1 MKDKSK
7 YLYLYLA
14 LACFLGIILIFVF
27 DGYIGLHDSLIINS
41 GEFPVTIT
49 TEQWDT
55 QVRGDIGFI
64 PTASASYGEK
74 IPFTYRIENR
84 HFSSFKSAISVSVW
98 NNQVKL
104 GDVYSTTLTAKAFGK
119 GQAEWT
125 LDTTQ
130 FISGNL
136 TSDQSADFTV
146 VIQRGDIERKV
157 IIYVYVGV
165 NPEKIIPIQPPGG
178 G

>member
-1 MKDKSK
+1 MKDKSR
-7 YLYLYLA
+7 YIFLYLA

-27 DGYIGLHDSLIINS
+27 DGYIGLHDSLVINS

-55 QVRGDIGFI
+55 QNRGDIGFI
-64 PTASASYGEK
+64 PTASANYGEN
-74 IPFTYRIENR
+74 IPFTYQIENL
-84 HFSSFKSAISVSVW
+84 HFSSFKSAINVSVW

-104 GDVYSTTLTAKAFGK
+104 GDLYSTTVTAKAFGK

-136 TSDQSADFTV
+136 TSGQSVDFTV
-146 VIQRGDIERKV
+146 VIQRGDVERKV
-157 IIYVYVGV
+157 IIYVYVANGQGKV
-165 NPEKIIPIQPPGG
+165 IPINPLMQ
-178 G
+178 

>member
-27 DGYIGLHDSLIINS
+27 DGYIGLHDSLIISN
-41 GEFPVTIT
+41 GEYPVTIT

-55 QVRGDIGFI
+55 QNRGNVEFI
-64 PTASASYGEK
+64 PTASANYGEK
-74 IPFTYRIENR
+74 IPFTYQIENR
-84 HFSSFKSAISVSVW
+84 HFSSFRSTIDISVW

-104 GDVYSTTLTAKAFGK
+104 GDLYSTTVTAKAFGK
-119 GQAEWT
+119 GQAQWT

-130 FISGNL
+130 FISENL
-136 TSDQSADFTV
+136 TVGQSVDFTV

-157 IIYVYVGV
+157 IIYVYVANGQGKVIPV
-165 NPEKIIPIQPPGG
+165 NPLMK
-178 G
+178 